1 MLWNQNRQGLQCGT
15 EYKRSW
21 KNDVD
26 IKRDE
31 KTKQELSK
39 ELGKYIWLIKTS
51 TSQEAPAFRSGSSS
65 LKIGKN

>member
-1 MLWNQNRQGLQCGT
+1 MPKKYEFNFL
-15 EYKRSW
+15 
-21 KNDVD
+21 KN
-26 IKRDE
+26 E
-31 KTKQELSK
+31 KTKQELSQ